1 MSSNFWNDN
10 GRQKQEKYGKV
21 QLELSTWIKSCN
33 PGQCAQFI
41 KNLDIHFCTLLSPHM
56 SWLILK
62 KERQYTQISLYFI
75 AAVESVE
82 SLGRAPDKVHFLHF
96 GLLDLATSCCLEIGK
111 IGIATKMFRMGSA
124 SIRSKSQAQ
133 TINKHGLQMASIPRR
148 WLQPRQLIL
157 WKCEGT
163 KNAPGTTVFEHNA
176 QQLVVTSTHPSRP
189 ILSILVGL
197 PGEKQSPNHPIHSS
211 PTAMILSSSAFSTN
225 RLSLELDFSQNLNG
239 FCAWNRRLLAPAK
252 VQADCYGI
260 DVVRSLWV
268 SKSCIDSIAKA
279 QL

>member
-75 AAVESVE
+75 AE
-82 SLGRAPDKVHFLHF
+82 
-96 GLLDLATSCCLEIGK
+96 
-111 IGIATKMFRMGSA
+111 
-124 SIRSKSQAQ
+124 
-133 TINKHGLQMASIPRR
+133 
-148 WLQPRQLIL
+148 PRQLIL

-176 QQLVVTSTHPSRP
+176 QQLVVTSTHTSRP
-189 ILSILVGL
+189 ILVGL
-197 PGEKQSPNHPIHSS
+197 PEEKQSPNHPIHPS

-225 RLSLELDFSQNLNG
+225 RFSLELDFSQNLNG

-268 SKSCIDSIAKA
+268 AKSCIDSIAKA
-279 QL
+279 EV